1 MELFNVSFEKVIEGK
16 SFPVSLTGE
25 VDVFWGTFFEKRTF
39 CLLEPS
45 KQISFLTISN
55 NFFSKT

>member
-39 CLLEPS
+39 CLLALP
-45 KQISFLTISN
+45 KQI
-55 NFFSKT
+55 